1 MTTSNANGS
10 NGKAD
15 KSRERA
21 LARAELTRALG
32 KARSARERL
41 DLLISSEDAEA
52 LLRALP
58 AEELYFT
65 IKELGLSDSR
75 EIVELASPAQF
86 RSFVDLDVWRRDRI
100 DASRVLKWLRLART
114 DEDDERYR
122 KKLAAL
128 DLEVLE
134 LVLKRTLRVH
144 DLSED
149 EDPIVHGQAFR
160 SPEGRY
166 IVEYLVEGSDYV
178 GIRGLLDDLYADDP
192 FRAARLLESVRWE
205 LPTELEEIAYRW
217 RTARMADLGF
227 PDLGEALSYY
237 AYVDPDRALP
247 ALEGPPALEEAFFL
261 SRLTP
266 GRRFLDGAAALV
278 PDESRVLIEKQLV
291 TVVNAAMV
299 VEGADPGES
308 EQVAEVLG
316 AVRDTLSLGLEH
328 AARGDPA
335 RGAQLLVG
343 APLKRAFQV
352 GASLGLKLKFRADR
366 LMKSGRARFPST
378 RGGSLYDPPMGEIVA
393 GLRRKR
399 PLYCEVLDSGAKSG
413 LRPLRELADVA
424 KLSQALGD
432 AEHLAAI
439 FERMDLSTAQA
450 EQAFGT
456 GRPADAL
463 ALLRFS
469 DLMLTAVAHALV
481 GEGFAFSPLAP
492 VHLPAW
498 AARALTLQGGEARP
512 SRELSALVS
521 ERLESASHELG
532 PQALAVARGFADL
545 CLRRVEE
552 EAGRPLLAAGEL
564 DPAVPLPIVVG

>member
-1 MTTSNANGS
+1 MKTSNRG
-10 NGKAD
+10 NGKSGKAQEL
-15 KSRERA
+15 SLERE
-21 LARAELTRALG
+21 ELTRALG

-41 DLLISSEDAEA
+41 DLLISSKHAQS
-52 LLRALP
+52 LLRSLP

-65 IKELGLSDSR
+65 IKELGLSDAR
-75 EIVELASPAQF
+75 EIVQLASPAQF
-86 RSFVDLDVWRRDRI
+86 RAFVDLDVWRRDRL
-100 DASRVLKWLRLART
+100 DASLALTWIRLARS
-114 DEDDERYR
+114 DEDDARYR

-134 LVLKRTLRVH
+134 LLLKRMLRIH

-149 EDPIVHGQAFR
+149 EDPDVHGPAFP

-166 IVEYLVEGSDYV
+166 VVEFLAEGSDYA
-178 GIRGLLDDLYADDP
+178 GIRGLLDDLYAEDP

-227 PDLGEALSYY
+227 PEVGEALSYY
-237 AYVDPDRALP
+237 AYVDPDQALPEVEGSP
-247 ALEGPPALEEAFFL
+247 ALEAGFFL

-278 PDESRVLIEKQLV
+278 PDESRALVERQLV

-299 VEGADPGES
+299 VEGVDPGET
-308 EQVAEVLG
+308 EQVAKVLE
-316 AVRDTLSLGLEH
+316 AARDTLSLGLEH

-366 LMKSGRARFPST
+366 LMKSGRACFPGV
-378 RGGSLYDPPMGEIVA
+378 RGGSLYDPPLGEIVA

-399 PLYCEVLDSGAKSG
+399 PLYCEALDGAEGPG
-413 LRPLRELADVA
+413 LRPLREKADVA
-424 KLSQALGD
+424 RLEQALCD
-432 AEHLAAI
+432 AENLAAI
-439 FERMDLSTAQA
+439 FERLGLSAA
-450 EQAFGT
+450 EAERAFGS
-456 GRPADAL
+456 GSPPDAL

-469 DLMLTAVAHALV
+469 DLLLTAMAHALV
-481 GEGFAFSPLAP
+481 GEEFKFSPLAP

-498 AARALTLQGGEARP
+498 TARALALEGGEARP
-512 SRELSALVS
+512 SRELDALLS
-521 ERLESASHELG
+521 ERLEFASRELG
-532 PQALAVARGFADL
+532 PQAQRAARGFAHL

-552 EAGRPLLAAGEL
+552 EAGRPLLAAGKL
-564 DPAVPLPIVVG
+564 DPAIPLPIVVG